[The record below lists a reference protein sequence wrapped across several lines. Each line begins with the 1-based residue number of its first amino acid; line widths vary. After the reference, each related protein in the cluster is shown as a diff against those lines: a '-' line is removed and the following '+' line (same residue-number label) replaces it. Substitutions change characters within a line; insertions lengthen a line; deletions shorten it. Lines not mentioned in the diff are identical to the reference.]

1 MSRIPRLLWLALP
14 AAYLLY
20 FFRLGGI
27 GLIGPDEPRYAS
39 IGRAMAASGDWITP
53 RLWGRPWFEKPAL
66 LYWMTGV
73 AFRCGLG
80 PDVAP
85 RLPVALVSAAFLVF
99 FYWRVQRE
107 FGGFAAGAATVILGT
122 TAAWIG
128 FSQVGVTDLPLT
140 AAFSAAMLLALPWI
154 AKRETRALPAAAVAM
169 GAAVLD
175 KGLLPLVLAAPLAL
189 RLRWF
194 RDLLRPVVIL
204 PFLAV
209 VLPWYALCY
218 ARNGVVFLHDLIL
231 VQHFERFFSPVLQHV
246 QPWWFYLPRLP
257 LLLLPWT
264 PLLATL
270 RPRAMWDE
278 PKRRFLLAWIGF
290 GLAFFSASTNK
301 LPGYVLPLVPPL
313 AILMGLGLERTR
325 RAGLLLGGCGLL
337 LVAYAIA
344 APLAPAALANQWSG
358 APRPAFDWTWLLASL
373 PAAGAW
379 ALGRRGRALAGA
391 GLIAASAAV
400 AVAALKI
407 TTGPAIAQAATVRAL
422 SLEVAAH
429 PGQVCLGDIRRDWQY
444 GLDYYAGVTLPPCAT
459 AARPFQV
466 TAKNGRLP
474 ELTAVPAATGTT
486 PVAGAVDQR

>member
-20 FFRLGGI
+20 FFRLGAI
-27 GLIGPDEPRYAS
+27 GLIGPDEPRYAA

-53 RLWGRPWFEKPAL
+53 RLWGQPWFEKPAL
-66 LYWMTGV
+66 LYWMSGA
-73 AFRCGLG
+73 AFRFGLG

-85 RLPVALVSAAFLVF
+85 RLPVALLSAAFLAF
-99 FYWRVQRE
+99 FYWRVRRE
-107 FGGFAAGAATVILGT
+107 FGCFVAGAATVILGT

-154 AKRETRALPAAAVAM
+154 AKRESRALPAAAAAM
-169 GAAVLD
+169 GAAVLA

-194 RDLLRPVVIL
+194 RDLLRPVVVL
-204 PFLAV
+204 PFVAV
-209 VLPWYALCY
+209 AVPWYALCY
-218 ARNGVVFLHDLIL
+218 ARNGAVFLHDFIL
-231 VQHFERFFSPVLQHV
+231 VHHFERFTSAALQHV

-264 PLLATL
+264 PLLVTL
-270 RPRAMWDE
+270 RARAMWAE
-278 PKRRFLLAWIGF
+278 PKTRFLLAWTGF

-313 AILMGLGLERTR
+313 AILMALGLERTR
-325 RAGLLLGGCGLL
+325 RAGLLLGCCGVLL
-337 LVAYAIA
+337 EAYAIG
-344 APLAPAALANQWSG
+344 APLAPAALANQWAG
-358 APRPAFDWTWLLASL
+358 APRLTFGWTWLLAL
-373 PAAGAW
+373 IPAAGAW

-391 GLIAASAAV
+391 GLIAVSAAV
-400 AVAALKI
+400 AVAAIKI
-407 TTGPAIAQAATVRAL
+407 TTGPAIARVATARSL

-444 GLDYYAGVTLPPCAT
+444 GLDYYAGTSLPACS
-459 AARPFQV
+459 AAPKPFQV
-466 TAKNGRLP
+466 TEKPGRPP
-474 ELTAVPAATGTT
+474 ELTAAPAETGTT
-486 PVAGAVDQR
+486 PVAGAVDPR